1 MRSAYASFGATVRA
15 ATLVASLALATTA
28 CGTKD
33 AADPL
38 QPTGPTGRIRF
49 VNLITDPSRNPVN
62 AILEGLPFG
71 VNLAYTGTTPFSLP
85 APSQAFYAPVYTGGR
100 TLVLKKTADTA
111 VTVATLTTDIAAD
124 NDYTVY
130 ATGGT
135 AGGAVAGFTL
145 ADVNTA
151 PTTGQTRVRVVNMSP
166 TAGAIDVFITAA
178 NADLTTATPVATALA
193 LRAASTYLSL
203 APGTYQVRAVPAGTP
218 AGSRPGAV
226 TINLA
231 EVVLTAGT
239 GRTIVTADNTTGG
252 APLRAF
258 VLNDQ

>member
-1 MRSAYASFGATVRA
+1 MRSVYVSFCATVRA
-15 ATLVASLALATTA
+15 ATLVASLGLAATA

-33 AADPL
+33 AAAPL
-38 QPTGPTGRIRF
+38 QPSGPTGRIRF
-49 VNLITDPSRNPVN
+49 VNLITDPNRNPVN
-62 AILEGLPFG
+62 AILEGEVFG
-71 VNLAYTGTTPFSLP
+71 VNLAYTGTTPSSLP
-85 APSQAFYAPVYTGGR
+85 APATANYSAILTGNR

-111 VTVATLTTDIAAD
+111 VTVASLTVDIAAD
-124 NDYTVY
+124 NDYTLY

-135 AGGAVAGFTL
+135 AGGAVSGFTL
-145 ADVNTA
+145 ADVNSAVTA
-151 PTTGQTRVRVVNMSP
+151 GQTRVRVVNMSP

-178 NADLTTATPVATALA
+178 NADLTTATPAATGLA
-193 LRAASTYLSL
+193 VRAASSYLSL

-218 AGSRPGAV
+218 AASRPGAV

-231 EVVLTAGT
+231 EVILTAGT

-258 VLNDQ
+258 ALSDQ